1 MKSTTE
7 KRKEHY
13 FNLAYDILARQ
24 EEFMTD
30 GKFLYHYNGIWQRV
44 DNGDVIRN
52 MRIIIENMFKEQCD
66 IKMTLSS
73 PTMAKKLYDAIRTS
87 PSIPEVKIELKNS
100 PLVAIEN
107 GKIILNLRTMQTRPI
122 KPEDHQFWGYDY
134 CYKPDARWADAPE
147 FCEFAEQSIGI
158 DLKKGNQNDPKR
170 KHLLEIIAYL
180 CTNVFGAK
188 KMIVLLGPPSCGK
201 SVFLQFV
208 KKVVGSGNFVPLS
221 LSDLSD
227 KFRLQLLEHA
237 HMIIND
243 EMPCKGL
250 RHLDLV
256 KRTISCEDLIG
267 EKKKGTPFSFVP
279 TVKIIFA
286 ANQLPRLSEYDSG
299 NAFAERLTILH
310 FAKTIPRKDWNLDL
324 ADLLF
329 EERDVIISAALQE
342 VQGFLANPTA
352 FDEDMDGRSILADYE
367 NENDSVHE
375 FISDT
380 SRCIRSQTPSTGEV
394 RVSVKALY
402 HHYVKYCDDNG
413 ISAIDLGTFR
423 SQMEQF
429 GFRRHKLRYH
439 GQSVSCYVGIGLA
452 DENMFVLPGEGA
464 VK

>member
-1 MKSTTE
+1 MK
-7 KRKEHY
+7 
-13 FNLAYDILARQ
+13 
-24 EEFMTD
+24 M
-30 GKFLYHYNGIWQRV
+30 
-44 DNGDVIRN
+44 
-52 MRIIIENMFKEQCD
+52 M
-66 IKMTLSS
+66 LSS
-73 PTMAKKLYDAIRTS
+73 PTMAKKLYEAIRTS

-107 GKIILNLRTMQTRPI
+107 GRNILNLQTMQTRPI
-122 KPEDHQFWGYDY
+122 KPEDRQFWSFDY
-134 CYKPDARWADAPE
+134 SYEPQAKWSDAPT
-147 FCEFAEQSIGI
+147 FCKFVRQSIGI
-158 DLKKGNQNDPKR
+158 DLENGNPEDKKR
-170 KHLLEIIAYL
+170 RHLLEILAYL
-180 CTNVFGAK
+180 CTNIFGAK
-188 KMIVLLGPPSCGK
+188 KLIVLLGPPSCGK

-375 FISDT
+375 FINDA
-380 SRCIRSQTPSTGEV
+380 SRCILPEPPNTGEF

-402 HHYVKYCDDNG
+402 RHFETYCDDNG

-429 GFRRHKLRYH
+429 GFKRHKLRYH
-439 GQSVSCYVGIGLA
+439 GQSVSCFVGIGLA
-452 DENMFVLPGEGA
+452 SESMCVLPGKGA

>member
-1 MKSTTE
+1 MK
-7 KRKEHY
+7 
-13 FNLAYDILARQ
+13 
-24 EEFMTD
+24 M
-30 GKFLYHYNGIWQRV
+30 
-44 DNGDVIRN
+44 
-52 MRIIIENMFKEQCD
+52 M
-66 IKMTLSS
+66 LSS
-73 PTMAKKLYDAIRTS
+73 PTMAKKLYEAIRTS

-107 GKIILNLRTMQTRPI
+107 GRNILNLQTMQTQPI
-122 KPEDHQFWGYDY
+122 KPEDRQFWSFDY
-134 CYKPDARWADAPE
+134 SYEPQAKWSDAPT
-147 FCEFAEQSIGI
+147 FCKFVRQSIGI
-158 DLKKGNQNDPKR
+158 DLENGNPEDKKR
-170 KHLLEIIAYL
+170 RHLLEILAYL
-180 CTNVFGAK
+180 CTNIFGAK
-188 KMIVLLGPPSCGK
+188 KLIVLLGPPSCGK

-375 FISDT
+375 FINDA
-380 SRCIRSQTPSTGEV
+380 SRCILPEPPNTGEF

-402 HHYVKYCDDNG
+402 RHFETYCDDNG

-429 GFRRHKLRYH
+429 GFKRHKLRYH
-439 GQSVSCYVGIGLA
+439 GQSVSCFVGIGLA
-452 DENMFVLPGEGA
+452 SESMCVLPGKGA

>member
-122 KPEDHQFWGYDY
+122 KPEDRQFWGYDY

>member
-1 MKSTTE
+1 MASNKHNNNRYYLEIAYNSL
-7 KRKEHY
+7 
-13 FNLAYDILARQ
+13 LAKKI
-24 EEFMTD
+24 FVTD
-30 GKFLYHYNGIWQRV
+30 GKFLYYASGIWHRIDG
-44 DNGDVIRN
+44 DNAIRN
-52 MRIIIENMFKEQCD
+52 MRIIIENEFKD
-66 IKMTLSS
+66 KADMRMTLST
-73 PTMAKKLYDAIRTS
+73 PTMAKKLFDLIKTS
-87 PSIPEVKIELKNS
+87 PSIPEVKISLKNS
-100 PLVAIEN
+100 PIAAIEN
-107 GKIILNLRTMQTRPI
+107 GRTILDLQTMKTRPI
-122 KPEDHQFWGYDY
+122 KPEDRQFWAFDY
-134 CYKPDARWADAPE
+134 SYKPAAKWSEAPI
-147 FCEFAEQSIGI
+147 FCEFVRKSIGI
-158 DLKKGNQNDPKR
+158 DLENGDIGDNRR
-170 KHLLEIIAYL
+170 KHLLEILAYL
-180 CTNVFGAK
+180 CTNIFGAK
-188 KMIVLLGPPSCGK
+188 KLIVLLGPPSCGK

-237 HMIIND
+237 HMIVND

-286 ANQLPRLSEYDSG
+286 ANQLPRLNEYDSG

-310 FAKTIPRKDWNLDL
+310 FAKTIPRKEWKLDL

-329 EERDVIISAALQE
+329 KERDVIISAALQE
-342 VQGFLANPTA
+342 VQCFLANPTA
-352 FDEDMDGRSILADYE
+352 FDEDTDGRSILADYE

-413 ISAIDLGTFR
+413 ISAIDLSTFR

>member
-1 MKSTTE
+1 MKNTAE
-7 KRKEHY
+7 KRKENY
-13 FNLAYDILARQ
+13 FNLAYNSLVSRN
-24 EEFMTD
+24 EFMTD
-30 GKFLYHYNGIWQRV
+30 GKFLYHYHGIWQRV
-44 DNGDVIRN
+44 DDGDIIRN
-52 MRIIIENMFKEQCD
+52 MRIIIENAFKEQCD
-66 IKMTLSS
+66 MKMMLSS
-73 PTMAKKLYDAIRTS
+73 PTMAKKLYEAIRTS

-107 GKIILNLRTMQTRPI
+107 GRNILNLQTMQTRPI
-122 KPEDHQFWGYDY
+122 KPEERQFWSFDY
-134 CYKPDARWADAPE
+134 SYEPQAKWSDAPT
-147 FCEFAEQSIGI
+147 FCKFVRQSIGI
-158 DLKKGNQNDPKR
+158 DLENGNPEDKKR
-170 KHLLEIIAYL
+170 RHLLEILAYL
-180 CTNVFGAK
+180 CTNIFGAK
-188 KMIVLLGPPSCGK
+188 KLIVLLGPPSCGK

-375 FISDT
+375 FINDA
-380 SRCIRSQTPSTGEV
+380 SRCILPEPPNTGEF

-402 HHYVKYCDDNG
+402 RHFETYCDDNG

-429 GFRRHKLRYH
+429 GFKRHKLRYH
-439 GQSVSCYVGIGLA
+439 GQSVSCFVGIGLA
-452 DENMFVLPGEGA
+452 SESMCVLPGKGA